1 MYSPPACPACLQIAG
16 HVISEDGKKKVALK
30 GKWNS
35 FLDMTRC
42 DEEGE
47 PLAGAE
53 TVRLWEVSAC
63 WGSSAAHARLL
74 NSTGRRGRPPVGA
87 KGPCVLGRWVLACAW
102 LLEPLVGGRNG
113 LAKAADVCLCRRQSV
128 TCATS
133 KHEACLGESTA
144 IKSLSFQH

>member
-1 MYSPPACPACLQIAG
+1 MELPCLPADSWAYQIQRSGTCSCSRPAGLGVPPHVPPACPAPLQIAG
-16 HVISEDGKKKVALK
+16 HVISEDGKKRVALK

-63 WGSSAAHARLL
+63 WGTLQL
-74 NSTGRRGRPPVGA
+74 
-87 KGPCVLGRWVLACAW
+87 
-102 LLEPLVGGRNG
+102 
-113 LAKAADVCLCRRQSV
+113 
-128 TCATS
+128 
-133 KHEACLGESTA
+133 
-144 IKSLSFQH
+144 